1 MAPNDGWSPERTSH
15 GQRLGM
21 FNATPEGRRAEH
33 GVHQTCLVR
42 QLPSIPAAWGSGS
55 FRVGEHAGDLGGGA
69 STGPTLPM
77 SPSAC
82 SSGSSVTSFSSKPVT
97 EACFPKF
104 CDALYQINR
113 PEEGAVG
120 T

>member
-1 MAPNDGWSPERTSH
+1 MGLTER
-15 GQRLGM
+15 
-21 FNATPEGRRAEH
+21 AY
-33 GVHQTCLVR
+33 VR
-42 QLPSIPAAWGSGS
+42 KPPSIPAAWGAGS
-55 FRVGEHAGDLGGGA
+55 FRVGEHAGHLGGGA

-82 SSGSSVTSFSSKPVT
+82 SSGSSVTSFSSKPVS
-97 EACFPKF
+97 EACFPEF

-113 PEEGAVG
+113 SEEGAVG